1 MSTDMMF
8 QRSGKP
14 IWEMLIMK
22 AENMGL
28 FLGKGSYLKLL
39 EIVLPKIW
47 WNVWK
52 CGVKSIGRPK
62 LVTAKD
68 VPPGT

>member
-1 MSTDMMF
+1 
-8 QRSGKP
+8 
-14 IWEMLIMK
+14 MK